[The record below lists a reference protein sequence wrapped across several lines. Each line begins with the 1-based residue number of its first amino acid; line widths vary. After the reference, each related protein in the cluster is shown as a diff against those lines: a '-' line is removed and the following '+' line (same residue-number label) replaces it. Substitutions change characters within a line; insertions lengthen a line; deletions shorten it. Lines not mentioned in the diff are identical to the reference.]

1 MSTLSIGDF
10 LLRPKLPG
18 ITHVGV
24 WMGGDSV
31 FHNAPDRGEH
41 VSSVAEFAKGE
52 NIQVEPKNAD
62 PVTVI
67 ARVQTKLTQ
76 PRGYDPISNNC
87 EHSAN
92 DVVTGRAFSIQLRV
106 VAVGIVAVTLGVA
119 YLALRKR

>member
-10 LLRPKLPG
+10 LLRPKLLG

-24 WMGGDSV
+24 WMGGDAV

-41 VSSVAEFAKGE
+41 MSSVAEFAKGE
-52 NIQVEPKNAD
+52 NIQIEPKNAD
-62 PVTVI
+62 PDTVI
-67 ARVQTKLTQ
+67 SRVQAKLIQ

-92 DVVTGRAFSIQLRV
+92 HVVTGRAFSIQLRV
-106 VAVGIVAVTLGVA
+106 AVMVVAALGVT
-119 YLALRKR
+119 YFALRKR